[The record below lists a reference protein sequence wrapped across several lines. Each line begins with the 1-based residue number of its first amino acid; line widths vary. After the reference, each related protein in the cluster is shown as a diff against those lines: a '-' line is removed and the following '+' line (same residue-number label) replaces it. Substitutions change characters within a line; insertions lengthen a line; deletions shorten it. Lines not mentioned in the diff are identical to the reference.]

1 LGTEAT
7 VVTKQ
12 EAQQC
17 RDTAVEAVKAAQ
29 AACAKAIGPIE
40 HQRAKQG
47 LAAALEELA
56 EAKAALRAV
65 NLLAAGARPIE
76 APADNRQRLVALH
89 LTSGSRRL
97 ALISTRPCPPTS
109 RSGR

>member
-12 EAQQC
+12 EAQKR

-56 EAKAALRAV
+56 EAKALRAV